1 MAHKKT
7 GQHEFATVLYD
18 TLFGLVLFF
27 SLDSFLDVTDP
38 AHFLFYLFATAVLVH
53 WWLMFKASEDIFG
66 NEFRVT
72 ALHLVL
78 NLSVILLLE
87 FFILNARS
95 FNYLAAA
102 LFMLAVFVV
111 DMIWAGLA
119 LRVHPFKAKGR
130 ALAAMRKELRY
141 IVGTDAVV
149 VALFGALTATTFLF
163 ALPPLL
169 FVVGFVGVYL
179 FFIQLSFK
187 FQIIDL
193 KVF

>member
-1 MAHKKT
+1 MAHKKIV
-7 GQHEFATVLYD
+7 QHEFASVLYD

-38 AHFLFYLFATAVLVH
+38 AHFLFYLFATAVLIH
-53 WWLMFKASEDIFG
+53 WWLMFKSSEDIFG

-95 FNYLAAA
+95 FHYLAAA
-102 LFMLAVFVV
+102 LFLLAVFCV
-111 DMIWAGLA
+111 DLLWTILA
-119 LRVHPFKAKGR
+119 LRIHRFKAKGR
-130 ALAAMRKELRY
+130 ALAAMRKELWY
-141 IVGTDAVV
+141 IVGTDTLIIG
-149 VALFGALTATTFLF
+149 LFGALTAATFLF
-163 ALPPLL
+163 ALPALV
-169 FVVGFVGVYL
+169 FVLGFVAIYL
-179 FFIQLSFK
+179 LFIQLSFRFK
-187 FQIIDL
+187 IIDL